1 MQVRTYCNSEFVR
14 ANCVWTKVKE
24 RLYLLRHIREGGRD
38 ASLQLGRRFVLSPSR
53 SLCSQAVRIKACS
66 ERKPR
71 SLAAERTR
79 PRTSLL
85 RNGRFR
91 SIRCFF
97 ISGPPRL
104 PGGAFVPQ
112 IARIPPPTKD
122 AEQLDVSP
130 KSQRTS
136 PHSLM
141 FQYPENPTTILA
153 PSHNSRSLLY
163 LVVSNRPGG
172 SDLSAPV
179 RSGFCPKFSATPSTS
194 PHPQIHLPA
203 TTLNAICI
211 HQP

>member
-38 ASLQLGRRFVLSPSR
+38 AGLQLGRRFVLSPSR
-53 SLCSQAVRIKACS
+53 SSCSQAVRIKACS

-122 AEQLDVSP
+122 AEQLDLSP

-141 FQYPENPTTILA
+141 YVPIPRKPNDNPRPIAQLA
-153 PSHNSRSLLY
+153 LF
-163 LVVSNRPGG
+163 VV
-172 SDLSAPV
+172 LSCLESFRWLRPV
-179 RSGFCPKFSATPSTS
+179 RSCPQWSVSVRNS
-194 PHPQIHLPA
+194 QQLLQHLPIHKF
-203 TTLNAICI
+203 IC
-211 HQP
+211 PLPP